1 MGQFMTKQVFI
12 AFAAEDVRQRDLLK
26 GQSLNTNS
34 TFEFVDMS
42 VKQPYDS
49 GWKSKTEARIKR
61 SHGVIVLLSK
71 NSQQADG
78 EEWEVKCAQR
88 LEKPMIGI
96 FAYNTD
102 RSVPSYFPRSL
113 VKDWT
118 NSNLTSFINGL

>member
-34 TFEFVDMS
+34 TFDFVDMS

-61 SHGVIVLLSK
+61 SHGVIVW
-71 NSQQADG
+71 D
-78 EEWEVKCAQR
+78 C
-88 LEKPMIGI
+88 
-96 FAYNTD
+96 
-102 RSVPSYFPRSL
+102 PRSGGPR
-113 VKDWT
+113 VWIVDVSQAHACCCKQ
-118 NSNLTSFINGL
+118 SHSEVR